1 MYICL
6 RARKGKKERVLQKSF
21 ANSEKNSRLFNL
33 FPLLSLS
40 LSTPSLNTGPRQGW
54 QSRRGRRGPQG
65 RQGSQGELAVSI
77 REEFVF
83 PAPSSPS
90 LSRTSHFFSL
100 SLSLSLSVSPS
111 TPSLNT
117 GPRGRRGPQGRQGP
131 QGPQGE
137 LAVSIRE
144 ELFFLLPLGP
154 LSLAPLTS
162 FLSLSLSPPH
172 FLNTGPRGRR
182 GPQGRQGPQGQPQA
196 RRGLSRRG

>member
-1 MYICL
+1 MLDVYLLSCSMYICL

-90 LSRTSHFFSL
+90 LSLSH
-100 SLSLSLSVSPS
+100 
-111 TPSLNT
+111 
-117 GPRGRRGPQGRQGP
+117 
-131 QGPQGE
+131 
-137 LAVSIRE
+137 
-144 ELFFLLPLGP
+144 
-154 LSLAPLTS
+154 LTS
-162 FLSLSLSPPH
+162 SLSLSPPH
-172 FLNTGPRGRR
+172 
-182 GPQGRQGPQGQPQA
+182 
-196 RRGLSRRG
+196 LSTQVHEAGEALKVVKVPKAPKKAGKADEAGEALKAPKAKKAHGEAF

>member
-83 PAPSSPS
+83 
-90 LSRTSHFFSL
+90 
-100 SLSLSLSVSPS
+100 
-111 TPSLNT
+111 
-117 GPRGRRGPQGRQGP
+117 
-131 QGPQGE
+131 
-137 LAVSIRE
+137 
-144 ELFFLLPLGP
+144 LLPLGP
-154 LSLAPLTS
+154 LFLAPLTS
-162 FLSLSLSPPH
+162 FLSLSLSL
-172 FLNTGPRGRR
+172 FLSAPSFNTRPRQGRQGRRGRR
-182 GPQGRQGPQGQPQA
+182 GPQGPQGESRASRLIFDFFRSFLFSPA
-196 RRGLSRRG
+196 PVPTTSLSLTFAFLSLFSLSLSSTSQ

>member
-21 ANSEKNSRLFNL
+21 ENSEKNSRLFNL

-100 SLSLSLSVSPS
+100 SLSLSP
-111 TPSLNT
+111 PHFLNT

-144 ELFFLLPLGP
+144 ELFFLLPLRP

-162 FLSLSLSPPH
+162 FLSLSLSLHPIFSTQVHEAGEALKVVKVPKAPKVSWQ
-172 FLNTGPRGRR
+172 FR
-182 GPQGRQGPQGQPQA
+182 
-196 RRGLSRRG
+196 

>member
-100 SLSLSLSVSPS
+100 SLSLSLFLSAPS
-111 TPSLNT
+111 FNT
-117 GPRGRRGPQGRQGP
+117 RPRQGRQGRRGRRGPQG
-131 QGPQGE
+131 PQGE
-137 LAVSIRE
+137 SRASRLIFDFFRSF
-144 ELFFLLPLGP
+144 LFSPAP
-154 LSLAPLTS
+154 VPTTSLSLTFA
-162 FLSLSLSPPH
+162 FLSLFSLSLSS
-172 FLNTGPRGRR
+172 TS
-182 GPQGRQGPQGQPQA
+182 Q
-196 RRGLSRRG
+196 